1 MGRRK
6 VTLTQL
12 DIIQTG
18 TKLFLENGYTATSP
32 KHISDELEISPGNLT
47 YYYPT
52 KEDLLAILIE
62 MLADFQWKTVQDI
75 VNEGETPITALCF
88 ELTAMAAMC
97 ETNSVARDL
106 YISAYTNPKPL
117 TIIRRSDK
125 ARAKKVFAEFC
136 PDWSDEKF
144 AEAET
149 MVSGIEYATLMVT
162 HDSPPLETRIAG
174 AMNTILSIYGV
185 PEERRKM
192 KIEKALSLDYIK
204 FGNEVLNDFKEFV
217 SKITEQSFVDLA
229 LKREC
234 IIQEYGKFD
243 EDEYE

>member
-75 VNEGETPITALCF
+75 VNEGETAITALCF

-97 ETNSVARDL
+97 ESNHVARDL

-117 TIIRRSDK
+117 TIIRKSDM

-136 PDWSDEKF
+136 SDWSDEKF

-162 HDSPPLETRIAG
+162 PDSPPLETRIAG
-174 AMNTILSIYGV
+174 AMNTILSVYGV
-185 PEERRKM
+185 PEERRKF
-192 KIEKALSLDYIK
+192 KIEKAHALDYLK
-204 FGNEVLNDFKEFV
+204 FGREILDNFKDYVEE
-217 SKITEQSFVDLA
+217 ITEQSYIDLA
-229 LKREC
+229 LKKEC
-234 IIQEYGKFD
+234 KIQEFGKFLG
-243 EDEYE
+243 DEYE